1 MTAVYIILG
10 ILGYILVASLIHL
23 FYRLFLNLNDIFLA
37 VVWPITFPGLFI
49 YSLFILFAFAIKW
62 TSNKIEQLYKKH
74 FDCPNRL
81 WK

>member
-49 YSLFILFAFAIKW
+49 YSLFILLAFVIKW

>member
-10 ILGYILVASLIHL
+10 ILGYILVVSLIHL

-49 YSLFILFAFAIKW
+49 YSLFILLVFVIKW